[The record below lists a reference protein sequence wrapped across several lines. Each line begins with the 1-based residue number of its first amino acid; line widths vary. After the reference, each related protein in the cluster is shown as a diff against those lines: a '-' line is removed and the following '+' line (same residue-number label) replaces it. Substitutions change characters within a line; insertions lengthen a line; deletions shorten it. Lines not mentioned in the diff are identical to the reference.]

1 MGKVKQKESN
11 TKSPPPSFMID
22 RLTFAKTVINQNYSC
37 WTLLTARKFSI
48 CDDMQQIYAVFIWKL
63 LPNMKT
69 TNPLYTS

>member
-22 RLTFAKTVINQNYSC
+22 RLKFAKTVDQNYSR

-63 LPNMKT
+63 LHNMKT
-69 TNPLYTS
+69 TNPWYNS